1 MIASL
6 SQVFS
11 ATAIAPQAPGDSPSN
26 DILKLADSC
35 TTSALHPDGKGNSV
49 QVTNSVWGVRSFS
62 NQADFYLI
70 LQEVDYRTTGNGN
83 MLDTAKSSVWVADET
98 PTLIQTSPQ
107 STACSESITRGFT
120 VSEGGSAGWN
130 QSQGVNATA
139 TAGFTG
145 SLSETMT
152 CPNVQITDY
161 SDPASGQTFWNYLQP
176 PQGEQ
181 LNTYYNL
188 WIWELPFSQY
198 QEGQQLLLMRSEA
211 VQGSGFANGL
221 LVSMVSGIPMPFG
234 DTFSLQQP
242 VVSSV
247 SPTCVNAGDNF
258 TINGTGFYPSMLS
271 KVLIYNT
278 SAHYTPVSDRQ
289 IQVVA
294 PDLSGYELPVIVQT
308 AKGQSNDDVKIEIS
322 VIHACDFK

>member
-1 MIASL
+1 MLRINNQRLHCERGRERWLESEPGCQRHCYRRL
-6 SQVFS
+6 HRFS
-11 ATAIAPQAPGDSPSN
+11 IRDHDLPECPDHRLQRSSFRPNILELFATSPG
-26 DILKLADSC
+26 
-35 TTSALHPDGKGNSV
+35 
-49 QVTNSVWGVRSFS
+49 
-62 NQADFYLI
+62 
-70 LQEVDYRTTGNGN
+70 RTT
-83 MLDTAKSSVWVADET
+83 E
-98 PTLIQTSPQ
+98 
-107 STACSESITRGFT
+107 
-120 VSEGGSAGWN
+120 
-130 QSQGVNATA
+130 
-139 TAGFTG
+139 
-145 SLSETMT
+145 
-152 CPNVQITDY
+152 
-161 SDPASGQTFWNYLQP
+161 YL
-176 PQGEQ
+176 
-181 LNTYYNL
+181 LHL

>member
-1 MIASL
+1 
-6 SQVFS
+6 
-11 ATAIAPQAPGDSPSN
+11 
-26 DILKLADSC
+26 
-35 TTSALHPDGKGNSV
+35 
-49 QVTNSVWGVRSFS
+49 
-62 NQADFYLI
+62 
-70 LQEVDYRTTGNGN
+70 

-107 STACSESITRGFT
+107 STACSESITSGFT

-278 SAHYTPVSDRQ
+278 SAHYTPVSDTQ